1 MRNHKFRV
9 GDLVIVNEQ
18 AKNGLPGLVGKVG
31 IINEILLD
39 TYDYAVGFN
48 GTDSTKLKE
57 SELERKYYHH
67 NQKVKYLPIDEE
79 GIIKHLD
86 YANCQAELEFKDR
99 SYQVVNLLQ
108 IEEIKESVT
117 LEDISMG
124 KFQKLANDIG
134 AFTDMKN
141 QQYGSSV
148 DATYKMIQVLMERY
162 TYDEN
167 QYLIPKELL
176 QHLLLTVRVMD
187 KQNRIFN
194 NPSGKGDSESPWKDV
209 TGYGLIGIDMVEGK
223 NTTVKNPM
231 AQEII
236 NKLNNVKN
244 Q

>member
-1 MRNHKFRV
+1 MPRTYKFRI
-9 GDLVIVNEQ
+9 GDLVVVNEK
-18 AKNGLPGLVGKVG
+18 ARIDLPNTVGKIG
-31 IINEILLD
+31 TITEKLNNIS
-39 TYDYAVGFN
+39 YDYFVQFENGN
-48 GTDSTKLKE
+48 GTKFLE
-57 SELERKYYHH
+57 SELDRLYYTPG
-67 NQKVKYLPIDEE
+67 QKA
-79 GIIKHLD
+79 KHKI
-86 YANCQAELEFKDR
+86 N
-99 SYQVVNLLQ
+99 
-108 IEEIKESVT
+108 EEIVTVTFVDYPNKQVEVMFDNGAYAVIGMLEIEKLEESVT
-117 LEDISMG
+117 LEDVSMG

-148 DATYKMIQVLMERY
+148 DATYKMVQVLMERY

-209 TGYGLIGIDMVEGK
+209 TGYGLIGINMVDE
-223 NTTVKNPM
+223 
-231 AQEII
+231 Q
-236 NKLNNVKN
+236 NN